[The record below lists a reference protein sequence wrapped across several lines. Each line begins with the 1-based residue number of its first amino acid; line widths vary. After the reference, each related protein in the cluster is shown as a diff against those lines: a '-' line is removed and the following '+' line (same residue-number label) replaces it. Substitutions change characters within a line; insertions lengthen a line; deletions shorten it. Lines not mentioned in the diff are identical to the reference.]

1 MQRLD
6 FTITLTS
13 DGEPGSGFGTELIN
27 NLLPRDANG
36 NIFLPATHLKGIIRE
51 NLENMPNEA
60 VPPEIVDVLFGKS
73 GTQSALFHI
82 ENAATHD
89 DVDVIDI
96 TRTKLNEFGTADDSS
111 LRTCEAVACGTEFKG
126 TITLHPGMSDAYKDI
141 LKLGFL
147 SILAVGGGR
156 NRGAGACV
164 TTLEN
169 EQRTPGQILRQL
181 SKIDFNSIPAE
192 KAKNTPQIA
201 VSDKQV
207 MLQMVFRAVNPV
219 CVPEIPVIGNNL
231 IRSGFSIPASAV
243 QGAILHRI
251 NNISESVATSCFNSP
266 NFRAWPLHPTDCAE
280 VLPLRV
286 SFTHKISKSKTHVT
300 DEHYFADEI
309 IKPYRWHEIPDGASL
324 VPADGVFLKSKT
336 DIKLWKASDMAR
348 LISAHGVH
356 NGDRGKGKN
365 EQKRN
370 LFVVES
376 MAPMQFAGIVSM
388 PETAADLLLDSLK
401 KNSFVQLGKSRSVR
415 GGGRLY
421 AEVVSFDDLSLFKEH
436 TNRCFIVQSPVMVPL
451 ELTGEPA
458 GQIIA
463 KLVADA
469 GLGTAE
475 TAKGSMTTQFGWN
488 NSQTGRV
495 RANAVISPGAVF
507 RLTSPLQDLK
517 KTLVTGLGLG
527 RENGFGAFLPH
538 PGIAQQLHIPEPVN
552 RVVPQPAKNFGR
564 DGFDLWR
571 EVKSSGLSASQ
582 VSRLY
587 EIAAL
592 DPGKALAYLKR
603 QETDRPAAV
612 WNRWKRVIR
621 KIEGGLKENPDHT
634 VAVLRV
640 CRDLRVADNTK
651 GD

>member
-6 FTITLTS
+6 FTIRLTS
-13 DGEPGSGFGTELIN
+13 DGEPGSGFGTEMID

-36 NIFLPATHLKGIIRE
+36 NIFLPATHLKGIVRE
-51 NLENMPNEA
+51 NLENMPNDA
-60 VPPEIVDVLFGKS
+60 VPHEIVDVLFGKS
-73 GTQSALFHI
+73 GAQSALFHI

-89 DVDVIDI
+89 DVEVIDI

-126 TITLHPGMSDAYKDI
+126 TMTFHPGVLDAYKDI
-141 LKLGFL
+141 LRLGFL

-156 NRGAGACV
+156 NRGAGACI

-181 SKIDFNSIPAE
+181 AKLDFSSIPAE
-192 KAKNTPQIA
+192 KAMNAPPIA
-201 VSDKQV
+201 VSERQV
-207 MLQMVFRAVNPV
+207 ILQMVFRAADPV

-243 QGAILHRI
+243 QGMILHRI

-266 NFRAWPLHPTDCAE
+266 NFRAWPLHPTDSAK

-286 SFTHKISKSKTHVT
+286 AFTHKISKSKIQKTE
-300 DEHYFADEI
+300 EHYFADEI

-324 VPADGVFLKSKT
+324 VPADGVLLKSKT
-336 DIKLWKASDMAR
+336 CTKLWKASDMAR

-356 NGDRGKGKN
+356 NGDRGKGEN

-376 MAPMQFAGIVSM
+376 MAPVQFAGIVSM
-388 PETAADLLLDSLK
+388 PETAADLLLKSLE
-401 KNSFVQLGKSRSVR
+401 KNPFVQFGKSRSVR
-415 GGGRLY
+415 GGGRLC
-421 AEVVSFDDLSLFKEH
+421 AQIVSFDDLSLFKEH
-436 TNRCFIVQSPVMVPL
+436 TNRCFIVQSPAMVPR

-458 GQIIA
+458 GQIMA
-463 KLVADA
+463 KLVSDA

-475 TAKGSMTTQFGWN
+475 TAKGAMTTQFGWN

-507 RLTSPLQDLK
+507 KLKSPLQNLE
-517 KTLVTGLGLG
+517 KTLATGIGLG
-527 RENGFGAFLPH
+527 RENGFGAILPH
-538 PGIAQQLHIPEPVN
+538 PGIAQQLC
-552 RVVPQPAKNFGR
+552 VPAPAKRVEPRPPRNFGK
-564 DGFDLWR
+564 DGFNLWR

-582 VSRLY
+582 VSRLC

-592 DPGKALAYLKR
+592 DPRKALAYLKR

-612 WNRWKRVIR
+612 WNRWKGVIR
-621 KIEGGLKENPDHT
+621 RIEGGLKENPKHM
-634 VAVLRV
+634 VSVLRV
-640 CRDLRVADNTK
+640 CRDLRVADNT
-651 GD
+651 